1 LSCPRQGVE
10 NPGAADEIMTDPYV
24 DRRDQMFPRLSPA
37 QIARI
42 ASVGERRRVRA
53 GEVLF
58 EIGEQRVRFFVVI
71 DGAIEIVRP
80 VDGREESITVHGPG
94 EFTGEIN
101 MLSARRALA
110 RARAVGDGSI
120 VVVDREHL
128 RALVQRDA
136 ELSEILMRAFILRRV
151 ALIAHGLSGL
161 VLIGSGHSASTL
173 RLREFLSRN
182 GQPFTYHAVESD
194 AGVQALLDRFQIAV
208 DDVPVVV
215 CESGAV
221 LRNPSIEALAAG
233 LGLIPEFDA
242 AATRDVVII
251 GAGPAGLAAAV
262 YAASEGLDVLVLE
275 STAPGGQ
282 AGSSSRIE
290 NYLGFPT
297 GISGQDLAG
306 RALMQSEK
314 FGAEVAIARGAVG
327 LDCGSRPYRVNL
339 ATGETVRTRTVVIAS
354 GARYRKPSL
363 PELSRF
369 EGAGI
374 MYSATHVEAQLC
386 RDEEVA
392 IVGGGN
398 SAGQAAVFL
407 AQSSAGVNILVRG
420 PGLAESMSR
429 YLIRRIEDSPHIVLQ
444 ARTQIEAVEGTD
456 RLESV
461 RWRQLDTGASQTRS
475 IRHLFLMTGADP
487 NTVWLEGCVALD
499 DKRFVKTGAD
509 LGPDDLEEARWP
521 LARRP
526 DLLETT
532 RPGVFAVG
540 DVRSGSV
547 KRVASAVGEGSV
559 CVQLIH
565 RALRER

>member
-1 LSCPRQGVE
+1 
-10 NPGAADEIMTDPYV
+10 MTDPYLG
-24 DRRDQMFPRLSPA
+24 RRDQMFPQLTPA
-37 QIARI
+37 QLGRI
-42 ASVGERRRVRA
+42 SAVGERRSIRA

-58 EIGEQRVRFFVVI
+58 ELGEQNTRFFVVI
-71 DGAIEIVRP
+71 EGAVEIVRP
-80 VDGREESITVHGPG
+80 VDGGEEPIIVHGPG

-101 MLSARRALA
+101 MLSARRTLVRGRAL
-110 RARAVGDGSI
+110 GDGSI

-128 RALVQRDA
+128 RALVQRDF

-151 ALIAHGLSGL
+151 ALIAHGNSGL
-161 VLIGSGHSASTL
+161 VLIGSRHSAPTL
-173 RLREFLSRN
+173 RIREFLSRN
-182 GQPFTYHAVESD
+182 GQPFTYQEVESD
-194 AGVQALLDRFQIAV
+194 PDVQALLDRFQVGV

-215 CESGAV
+215 CEGGQV
-221 LRNPSIEALAAG
+221 LRNPSIETLASG
-233 LGLIPEFDA
+233 LGLSPEFDI
-242 AATRDVVII
+242 AATRDVII
-251 GAGPAGLAAAV
+251 VGAGPAGLAAAV

-275 STAPGGQ
+275 DTAPGGQ

-306 RALMQSEK
+306 RALMQTEK

-327 LDCGSRPYRVNL
+327 LDCSAKPYKVYL
-339 ATGETVRTRTVVIAS
+339 ATGEVVRTRTVVIAS
-354 GARYRKPSL
+354 GARYRKPAL

-369 EGAGI
+369 EGSGI

-386 RDEEVA
+386 KGEEIA

-407 AQSSAGVNILVRG
+407 SQSSAGVNVLVRG

-429 YLIRRIEDSPHIVLQ
+429 YLIQRIEDSSNVLLR
-444 ARTQIEAVEGTD
+444 ARTQIDALEGSTS
-456 RLESV
+456 LERI
-461 RWRQLDTGASQTRS
+461 RWRHLDTGESLTRP

-487 NTVWLEGCVALD
+487 NTAWLKGCVALD
-499 DKRFVKTGAD
+499 DKNFVKTGAD
-509 LGPDDLEEARWP
+509 LHPGELEEAGWP

-526 DLLETT
+526 DLLETS

-540 DVRSGSV
+540 DARSGSV

-559 CVQLIH
+559 CVQLVH
-565 RALRER
+565 RALREL

>member
-1 LSCPRQGVE
+1 
-10 NPGAADEIMTDPYV
+10 
-24 DRRDQMFPRLSPA
+24 MFPRLTPA
-37 QIARI
+37 QIGRI
-42 ASVGERRRVRA
+42 SDVGERRRVRA
-53 GEVLF
+53 GELLF
-58 EIGEQRVRFFVVI
+58 EFGEQNARFFLVLEGTVEI
-71 DGAIEIVRP
+71 LRPGA
-80 VDGREESITVHGPG
+80 DREEERVTVHGPG

-101 MLSARRALA
+101 MLSARRTLV
-110 RARAVGDGSI
+110 RARALGDGSI

-128 RALVQRDA
+128 RALVQRDF

-151 ALIAHGLSGL
+151 ALIAQGGGGL
-161 VLIGSGHSASTL
+161 VLIGSRHSARTL
-173 RLREFLSRN
+173 HIREFLSRN
-182 GQPFTYHAVESD
+182 GQPFTYQEVESD
-194 AGVQALLDRFQIAV
+194 PGVQALLDRFQIGV
-208 DDVPVVV
+208 HEVPVVV
-215 CESGAV
+215 CEAGAV
-221 LRNPSIEALAAG
+221 LRNPTIEALAEG
-233 LGLIPEFDA
+233 LGLSPEFDA
-242 AATRDVVII
+242 AATRDVVIV

-275 STAPGGQ
+275 DTAPGGQ

-327 LDCGSRPYRVNL
+327 LDCASKPYRVHL
-339 ATGETVRTRTVVIAS
+339 ATGEVVRTRTVVIAS
-354 GARYRKPSL
+354 GARYRKPAL
-363 PELSRF
+363 PELGRF
-369 EGAGI
+369 EGAGV

-386 RDEEVA
+386 KGEEIA

-407 AQSSAGVNILVRG
+407 AQNSDAVNVLVRG

-429 YLIRRIEDSPHIVLQ
+429 YLIQRIEDSATVTLRT
-444 ARTQIEAVEGTD
+444 RTQIDLLEGANQ
-456 RLESV
+456 LERV
-461 RWRQLDTGASQTRS
+461 RWRHLDTGESLTRP

-487 NTVWLEGCVALD
+487 NTAWLKGCVTLD
-499 DKRFVKTGAD
+499 DKSFVKTGAD
-509 LGPDDLEEARWP
+509 LHPNELEEAGWP
-521 LARRP
+521 LTRRP
-526 DLLETT
+526 ELLETS

-565 RALRER
+565 RALREL